1 MLQSLSS
8 KLTPVTFMMGKI
20 MDQLYQTYQ
29 MEIRMVV
36 LRRQVQR
43 IAGIIAGANNSTLQ
57 RSKKWLVRGLVKF
70 ATAVAR
76 LDCPDLLG

>member
-1 MLQSLSS
+1 MLSERLCVGKVINFAISVFKLS
-8 KLTPVTFMMGKI
+8 PVTFLMGKI

-57 RSKKWLVRGLVKF
+57 L
-70 ATAVAR
+70 
-76 LDCPDLLG
+76 